1 MYSADL
7 SLFVLDAGIALLE
20 RGTAELLY
28 LSLSDYVQHAHA
40 PGAPEADAFNR
51 ALDDRIARVWSNWAP
66 SSASSPIMA

>member
-20 RGTAELLY
+20 RGMARLLY

-40 PGAPEADAFNR
+40 PRR
-51 ALDDRIARVWSNWAP
+51 AGSGCFQPGD
-66 SSASSPIMA
+66 